1 MDIAQRPKTKIVA
14 TLGPKSR
21 DADTI
26 KRMIRAG
33 MTVARLNWSHDT
45 LEAHGEAFDRVRAAS
60 KELGIPVGVM
70 VDVPGPKYRTGTQRD
85 RTITLRE
92 GAEIRLTG
100 ETVAEGSAERLSV
113 YPNAPEGIREY
124 AQVGDTILVDDGMI
138 ALRAKAVDGADVVCE
153 VVMGGEMT
161 ANRGVSIRWRTP
173 EMASLTE
180 RGKQALAF
188 AADKGADFVALSNVK
203 KAADIYYIRE
213 FLKLEHNGYEPF
225 IISKIETW
233 EAAVKDGGKVFDA
246 ILAQSDGIMVARG
259 DLGVSIELEDV
270 PIEQKKMIAK
280 CNHLGKPV
288 ITATQMLQSMQ
299 ESPMPTRAEAT
310 DVSNAVEEGTDALM
324 LSGETAMGVDPE
336 LATKTMSNLA
346 MKREGELDA
355 RREREATDRAGRIQA
370 TLDYFRMFEDESG
383 SIPGAPRVDD
393 EVSYRAAQLAN
404 TLKAVG
410 LVAFTES
417 GGTARFVSRYKPIA
431 RILAL
436 TPHEKT
442 QLALTVSW
450 GVIPV
455 LVGKIDND
463 EDLRNEAKFTAVEI
477 GIAPKEDGGKVVL
490 TYGTPFGQRGGTNG
504 VQVLTIEPNESLT
517 SPSAESKAKR
527 TTTTE
532 PSEESPEE

>member
-21 DADTI
+21 DLDTI
-26 KRMIRAG
+26 KRMISAG

-45 LEAHGEAFDRVRAAS
+45 LEAHGEAFDRVRSAS
-60 KELGIPVGVM
+60 KELGIPVGIM
-70 VDVPGPKYRTGTQRD
+70 VDVPGPKYRTGDQKD
-85 RTITLRE
+85 RTITLVE

-100 ETVAEGSAERLSV
+100 EEVAEGSAERLSV
-113 YPNAPEGIREY
+113 HPNEPEGIREY

-138 ALRAKAVDGADVVCE
+138 ALRAKAIDGADMVCE

-173 EMASLTE
+173 KIYPLTE
-180 RGKQALAF
+180 RSKAALAF

-203 KAADIYYIRE
+203 EAENVTYVRN
-213 FLKLEHNGYEPF
+213 FLRNEYNGYEPF
-225 IISKIETW
+225 IITKIETW
-233 EAAVKDGGKVFDA
+233 EAAVKDNGKVFDD
-246 ILAQSDGIMVARG
+246 ILDKSDGIMVARG

-280 CNHLGKPV
+280 CNHMGVPV

-299 ESPMPTRAEAT
+299 DAPMPTRAEAT

-324 LSGETAMGVDPE
+324 LSGETAMGADPE
-336 LATKTMSNLA
+336 LATRTMSNLA

-355 RREREATDRAGRIQA
+355 RRKREATDRAGRIQA

-383 SIPGAPRVDD
+383 SIPGEPRVDD
-393 EVSYRAAQLAN
+393 EVSYRAAQLGN
-404 TLKAVG
+404 TLNALG
-410 LVAFTES
+410 LVAFTET
-417 GGTARFVSRYKPIA
+417 GGTARRVSRYKPIA

-436 TPHEKT
+436 TPHKKT
-442 QLALTVSW
+442 QLTLTVSW

-455 LVGKIDND
+455 LVGKINND
-463 EDLRNEAKFTAVEI
+463 EDLRDEAKFRAVET
-477 GIAPKEDGGKVVL
+477 GMVRKEDGGKIVL
-490 TYGTPFGQRGGTNG
+490 TYGTPFGQEGGTNG
-504 VQVLTIEPNESLT
+504 VQVLAIEENEKLK
-517 SPSAESKAKR
+517 SPSMESESAN
-527 TTTTE
+527 E
-532 PSEESPEE
+532 PSGESPRG